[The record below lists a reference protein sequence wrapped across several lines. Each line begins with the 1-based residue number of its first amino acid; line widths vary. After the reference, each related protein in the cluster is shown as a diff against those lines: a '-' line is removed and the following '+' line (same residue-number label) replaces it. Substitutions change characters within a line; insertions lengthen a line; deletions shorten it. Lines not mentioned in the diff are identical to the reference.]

1 MATVYISRPSSGDW
15 ERDLNITLQSQ
26 ENLERLWQ
34 TIQSVR
40 LGTITPS
47 SAAMTCFTWLTDII
61 NGRCPPFYPEAE
73 AEAAAWRPQP
83 GDTPGMRVFHE
94 HLCGFL
100 WTNSGLS
107 DDERQD
113 LLLEFMVEYWRLL
126 RTKKWIYRGETMELL
141 SLGREEHSHGP
152 HHWPHT
158 DGRLNAPRPEG
169 IPCRLY
175 RDRQK
180 DRFQALIGKHMGFSW
195 VKQSMSMYNGIFEPF
210 NASGPRFKEQ
220 FKTMVITFEIFGR
233 ELYTSPCVLP
243 RTRGNYE
250 DRDTGIFITEFEY
263 IGSGVGEYRKRWP
276 EWIARGQVLMADES
290 YSKEFKEVVRRVVEV
305 MKNIEETVKKEE
317 DKQRAVEVEAKAGA
331 NAG

>member
-1 MATVYISRPSSGDW
+1 
-15 ERDLNITLQSQ
+15 
-26 ENLERLWQ
+26 
-34 TIQSVR
+34 
-40 LGTITPS
+40 
-47 SAAMTCFTWLTDII
+47 
-61 NGRCPPFYPEAE
+61 
-73 AEAAAWRPQP
+73 
-83 GDTPGMRVFHE
+83 
-94 HLCGFL
+94 
-100 WTNSGLS
+100 
-107 DDERQD
+107 
-113 LLLEFMVEYWRLL
+113 
-126 RTKKWIYRGETMELL
+126 
-141 SLGREEHSHGP
+141 
-152 HHWPHT
+152 
-158 DGRLNAPRPEG
+158 
-169 IPCRLY
+169 
-175 RDRQK
+175 
-180 DRFQALIGKHMGFSW
+180 
-195 VKQSMSMYNGIFEPF
+195 MYNGIFEPF

-305 MKNIEETVKKEE
+305 MKKIEETVKKEE